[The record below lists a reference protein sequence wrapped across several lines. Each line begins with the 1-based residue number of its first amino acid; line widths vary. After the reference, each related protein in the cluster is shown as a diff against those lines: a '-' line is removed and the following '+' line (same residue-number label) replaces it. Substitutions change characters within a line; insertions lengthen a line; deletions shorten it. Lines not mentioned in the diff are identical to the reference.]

1 MGMSTVATWRSATA
15 SDPGLRRDRNE
26 DRVWADDVHG
36 AWLVVDGLG
45 GHPAGD
51 RAAEIAI
58 QTIPRELEASS
69 GTAEERVR
77 SAITAANN
85 RIYETAEAEPE
96 CHGMACVLTL
106 AVLDGQRI
114 TVGHVGD
121 SRLYLVWNGVVR
133 KITPDHSPV
142 GVKEDRG
149 EISELDAMH
158 HPRRNEVFRD
168 AGTRWRTPDDDGF
181 VEVRSFLF
189 HSDAAILLCTDG
201 LSDVLTST
209 EIGAIVDQYDG
220 DAQITAAKL
229 VEAANAAGGVDNISV
244 VFVAGPE
251 FVGLN
256 SVHMAEARTRGATT
270 RPLGRGWGRLW
281 LRRFPWLLAGL
292 AAGMGSWAALD
303 RLTPVPRPPVS
314 HVVTATPETIVKV
327 LSAAHAGDVIQLAPG
342 HYTTQV
348 RVPNG
353 VSLLGPKIGDA
364 VIESAPPAIAPS
376 PIVPQTRP

>member
-1 MGMSTVATWRSATA
+1 MSTVVTWRSATA

-26 DRVWADDVHG
+26 DRVWADDARG

-58 QTIPRELEASS
+58 QTIPKELAEA
-69 GTAEERVR
+69 GGGVEERVR
-77 SAITAANN
+77 QAITAANN
-85 RIYETAEAEPE
+85 RIYEAAQADPE

-106 AVLDGQRI
+106 AVLEGQRI

-149 EISELDAMH
+149 EISELDAMR

-168 AGTRWRTPDDDGF
+168 AGTRWRTPEEEGF
-181 VEVRSFLF
+181 IEVRGFLF
-189 HSDAAILLCTDG
+189 HADAAMLLCTDG
-201 LSDVLTST
+201 LSDALTSA
-209 EIGAIVDQYDG
+209 EIGAIVDEYDG
-220 DAQITAAKL
+220 DAARTAAKL
-229 VEAANAAGGVDNISV
+229 VEAANGAGGVDNISV

-251 FVGLN
+251 FVG
-256 SVHMAEARTRGATT
+256 SASPRMAEARARHAIT
-270 RPLGRGWGRLW
+270 RPLGRGWARLW
-281 LRRFPWLLAGL
+281 WRRFPWLLAGL
-292 AAGMGSWAALD
+292 AAGMGSWAALE
-303 RLTPVPRPPVS
+303 RVTPIPRPPAP
-314 HVVTATPETIVKV
+314 HVIPASPETLTKA
-327 LSAAHAGDVIQLAPG
+327 LGAAHAGDTIQLAPG
-342 HYTTQV
+342 HYRAPV

-353 VSLLGPKIGDA
+353 VALAGPKTGDA
-364 VIESAPPAIAPS
+364 VIDGAPASVAPETK
-376 PIVPQTRP
+376 Q